1 MLFPLITYPY
11 ITAVLSVEELGK
23 YNFSLSI
30 VNYFALIAGLGVSS
44 YAIREG
50 ARIREDK
57 RALADFANQMLE
69 INLVSMFTAYILLFC
84 VLGISNTLAPYKDLI
99 LFLSVQMLFTTIGV
113 EWIYSIFEEYQY
125 ITIRSILFKIAS
137 IILLF
142 VLVRKEGDVFQYA
155 GVVMFATTGSNILD
169 AFFARKYFHF
179 SFVNLKKLKKHID
192 KLKKV

>member
-1 MLFPLITYPY
+1 M
-11 ITAVLSVEELGK
+11 
-23 YNFSLSI
+23 
-30 VNYFALIAGLGVSS
+30 
-44 YAIREG
+44 
-50 ARIREDK
+50 
-57 RALADFANQMLE
+57 
-69 INLVSMFTAYILLFC
+69 VSMFTAYILLFC
-84 VLGISNTLAPYKDLI
+84 VLGISNTLTPYKDLI

-169 AFFARKYFHF
+169 AFLQGNIFTF
-179 SFVNLKKLKKHID
+179 LL
-192 KLKKV
+192 

>member
-1 MLFPLITYPY
+1 MKRKSLSVNAALNSIKSILNMLFPLITYPY

-84 VLGISNTLAPYKDLI
+84 VLGISNTLAPYKELI

-125 ITIRSILFKIAS
+125 ITIRSILFKVAS
-137 IILLF
+137 IIRLF
-142 VLVRKEGDVFQYA
+142 VLVIEEGDVFQRQ
-155 GVVMFATTGSNILD
+155 GQIFSMHFLQGNIFTFL
-169 AFFARKYFHF
+169 
-179 SFVNLKKLKKHID
+179 L
-192 KLKKV
+192 

>member
-1 MLFPLITYPY
+1 MKRKSLSVNAALNSIRSILNMLFPLITYPY

-84 VLGISNTLAPYKDLI
+84 VLGISNTLAPYKELI
-99 LFLSVQMLFTTIGV
+99 LFLSVQMLFTTIGGA
-113 EWIYSIFEEYQY
+113 
-125 ITIRSILFKIAS
+125 L
-137 IILLF
+137 
-142 VLVRKEGDVFQYA
+142 
-155 GVVMFATTGSNILD
+155 
-169 AFFARKYFHF
+169 
-179 SFVNLKKLKKHID
+179 
-192 KLKKV
+192 